1 MERKVKSKMNQP
13 IQKIGQAKSIQRQK
27 AHTMQKVLWHVRW
40 IVLSLLII
48 FNAIGLIMNSLL
60 VPFFLAINGIGFSL
74 YFLLGQLE
82 GYFECKSNCRI

>member
-27 AHTMQKVLWHVRW
+27 ARSMQKVLWHVRW
-40 IVLSLLII
+40 IVLSILII
-48 FNAIGLIMNSLL
+48 FNTIGLMHSLL
-60 VPFFLAINGIGFSL
+60 VPFFLGINGIGFSL

>member
-1 MERKVKSKMNQP
+1 MEREVCKINQP

-27 AHTMQKVLWHVRW
+27 ARAIQKILWHIRW
-40 IVLSLLII
+40 IVLSLLILL
-48 FNAIGLIMNSLL
+48 NAIGLMNSLP
-60 VPFFLAINGIGFSL
+60 VPVFLAINGIGFSL

>member
-1 MERKVKSKMNQP
+1 MNQP

-48 FNAIGLIMNSLL
+48 FNAIGLNEQSSCSI
-60 VPFFLAINGIGFSL
+60 FSS
-74 YFLLGQLE
+74 YQWNRF
-82 GYFECKSNCRI
+82 